1 MATGE
6 AFSPEQ
12 LERLDRALEQAE
24 KHSGIPFTL
33 RVGAVRGDIRLAAE
47 RTLSTLVGDPARDPA
62 VLIVVSPGQRVVR
75 ISTTPAAR
83 KRISNTAS
91 SLASLAMTSS
101 FSLGDLVGGLTSGI
115 RQLAEAAGPAATTPA
130 ALRPSAPTAAPAGS
144 PAPH

>member
-33 RVGAVRGDIRLAAE
+33 RVGAMRGDARLAAE
-47 RTLSTLVGDPARDPA
+47 RTLSTLVADPAREPA
-62 VLIVVSPGQRVVR
+62 VLIVVSPGQRILR

-83 KRISNTAS
+83 KRISNAAS
-91 SLASLAMTSS
+91 NLAALSMTSS

-115 RQLAEAAGPAATTPA
+115 RQLAEAAGPVATTPA
-130 ALRPSAPTAAPAGS
+130 ALRPSSSSASAGS
-144 PAPH
+144 PARH